1 MSVDIQFIAEFM
13 TEDIDIFNDNIL
25 LEDAVP
31 DITRRE
37 FLKKVMGYTTAA
49 AIQNPVALL
58 QKIATGQ
65 ATGAAMVAVRKTL
78 ANMSNDELSETP
90 EELWLPYIS
99 TGRLA
104 QFRSEHPEHFDREVL
119 SKFYTLCEYVNSG
132 RATISGTAE
141 RMMGLMKARAGVN
154 PTAILNG
161 AFSNTG
167 KWADGSNPFLYND
180 STDMSHV
187 IKTAKKLGINLDTD
201 IVKSFYE
208 DLAKENAKM
217 AEQNA
222 EGKAQREEMRSA
234 DKNQWAAT
242 VQGGIDPDDEN
253 GALGYKDRYFEF
265 RNQSKKVII

>member
-1 MSVDIQFIAEFM
+1 MSVDVRFIAEFM
-13 TEDIDIFNDNIL
+13 TEDIDIFNDTVL

-37 FLKKVMGYTTAA
+37 FLKKVMGYTTAV
-49 AIQNPVALL
+49 AIQNPAALL

-78 ANMSNDELSETP
+78 ANMSNEELSGTP

-99 TGRLA
+99 TSRLA

-119 SKFYTLCEYVNSG
+119 HKFYTLCEYVNSG
-132 RATISGTAE
+132 RATIPGTAE
-141 RMMGLMKARAGVN
+141 RMMSLMKARASAN

-167 KWADGSNPFLYND
+167 IWTDGSNPFLFGD
-180 STDMSHV
+180 TDMNHV
-187 IKTAKKLGINLDTD
+187 IKTAKRYGINLDTD

-208 DLAKENAKM
+208 DLAKQEAERKAEKE
-217 AEQNA
+217 AEQ
-222 EGKAQREEMRSA
+222 EEMRSA
-234 DKNQWAAT
+234 DKDQWAAT
-242 VQGGIDPDDEN
+242 VQGGIDPDDEY
-253 GALGYKDRYFEF
+253 GAQRYKDRQFEN
-265 RNQSKKVII
+265 RNRSKKVIF